1 MQRAT
6 KYVVGLLAS
15 ASLLCGILLIRGS
28 APQVPS
34 GAWAPAGNMAAAR
47 AGAASVLLQ
56 NGRTLITGGDSSG
69 VAQSSL
75 EIYDPASGAFAF
87 TVGALS
93 SPRESHAAAALQD
106 GRVLLVGGNNGKQQ
120 TAPTVALAT
129 SDLYDPATES
139 VAVGL

>member
-6 KYVVGLLAS
+6 KYVLGLLAS

-56 NGRTLITGGDSSG
+56 HGRTLVTGGVSGSSALASVDLFDTAG
-69 VAQSSL
+69 NSCAPPL
-75 EIYDPASGAFAF
+75 CLPPASVDLARGK
-87 TVGALS
+87 
-93 SPRESHAAAALQD
+93 HAAAVIPD
-106 GRVLLVGGNNGKQQ
+106 GRV
-120 TAPTVALAT
+120 
-129 SDLYDPATES
+129 
-139 VAVGL
+139 